1 MTETKSPQTKTL
13 KREVATALLAG
24 LGYVVYTGD
33 VEMVKVLVWPVF
45 SFAGL
50 AFGMDWYGKNS
61 DSIPSVSFTSRR

>member
-1 MTETKSPQTKTL
+1 MTEKKSPPKTL

-50 AFGMDWYGKNS
+50 AFGMDWYGKASNS
-61 DSIPSVSFTSRR
+61 NPTVSFTSRR